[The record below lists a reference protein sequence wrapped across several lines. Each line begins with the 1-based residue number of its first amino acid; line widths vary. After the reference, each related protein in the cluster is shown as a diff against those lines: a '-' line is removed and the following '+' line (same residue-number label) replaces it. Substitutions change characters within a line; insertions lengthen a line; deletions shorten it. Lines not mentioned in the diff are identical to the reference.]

1 MLLTKKQHIG
11 AAILFGIALI
21 AWFVIALMPSEPS
34 MPPEPKKKSWAERR
48 DSIRIADSLRYV
60 AWKEARERQYDSARF
75 AIKQRGE
82 AWKAEREHLWDSIRT
97 ADSLWR
103 DSVGW
108 HHKAKR
114 EKRDT
119 IIDLNH
125 CDTTDLL
132 LIRGVGLY
140 TAIQIVNY
148 REQLGGYYSPTQL
161 TDEPFA
167 KCHLDTLLGSFTAD
181 PADVQAIPVNSC
193 SVERLQR
200 HPYLR
205 FEQAKAIYTLRR
217 RNIKLKS
224 PEDLHALPELS
235 KEDIER
241 ITPYLSFK

>member
-21 AWFVIALMPSEPS
+21 AWFVIAPMPSEPS
-34 MPPEPKKKSWAERR
+34 TPPEPKKKSWAERR

-60 AWKEARERQYDSARF
+60 AWKEARERQYDSARL

-108 HHKAKR
+108 HRKAKR

-181 PADVQAIPVNSC
+181 PADVQTIPVNSC